1 MAKNSQEYWAQ
12 RRRQDKVKV
21 INTGEKGIDNLK
33 RLLLLNLKDVER
45 QIKEFYEKYGDNP
58 AEEMSRKD
66 FEKYK
71 AKLSRMAKKNPQDKT
86 LQKLAKQDIPKYRID
101 RLRALQGELQMQLT
115 EATNGQ
121 EKGIYNTLD
130 DVSKVSQGVLAKTMQ
145 ASIGLKFNTIASKKM
160 KQLLMSDWSGANW
173 SDRLWHDREKVGKK
187 LTEILEKGVVQGT
200 SLQKMSRELRD
211 VTGQSFNNAFR
222 LIRTET
228 SHIDGQVTL
237 EGYKQAGKEL
247 GLEYYEYDA
256 FLDSRTSE
264 LCRNLD
270 KKRFKVSDAE
280 VGVNYPPM
288 HPNCR
293 STTQLVLDEDY
304 KQEEKIEQP
313 IEEFNRE
320 NAKRLIEESS
330 IKNPEIDT
338 FMQDAII
345 QKDKLEADWE
355 NADKKYKEY
364 NRKWLLEKDEEAYKL
379 KDYWFA
385 KGQELYIEKQQLPSK
400 QAINLFEKLNKSAN
414 NITVKSARGLD
425 ELGNDLQIQI
435 NKIINKNIINDTIY
449 MMNRLDDPIRS
460 AFDPSRNQI
469 LVSSSTRNRG
479 EASILL
485 HEAMHWLEHN
495 NKNVLNKSVEFLEY
509 RTKGEQA
516 KKLSELTGLNGYRDN
531 EIAKKDNFFTP
542 YCGKIYK
549 NSKNEYTGTEIL
561 SKGLEEIYKNPIEFY
576 KKDKEYFNF
585 VVGVLTN
592 NF

>member
-45 QIKEFYEKYGDNP
+45 QIKEFYDKYGDNP
-58 AEEMSRKD
+58 AEEMSYKD

-71 AKLSRMAKKNPQDKT
+71 AKLSRMAKANPQDKT

-121 EKGIYNTLD
+121 EKGIYNTLE

-173 SDRLWHDREKVGKK
+173 SNRLWKDREKVGKK

-304 KQEEKIEQP
+304 KQQESRLENPNNSKEEQKIQKPIGNENVDFSNVVEVVRWKNTGEDFKGNIIASTIDEAQKIAEQNGVIVANFEKMSLEQANEINKALVLLP
-313 IEEFNRE
+313 RNARPDYIADAKTLIDKNLLSKSRGLKSFYGVCSQYPTAVKNQYGKYVQIDHIVGYNTTTYKTFKAIEKTKQEFNKQI
-320 NAKRLIEESS
+320 AES
-330 IKNPEIDT
+330 
-338 FMQDAII
+338 
-345 QKDKLEADWE
+345 
-355 NADKKYKEY
+355 Y
-364 NRKWLLEKDEEAYKL
+364 
-379 KDYWFA
+379 A
-385 KGQELYIEKQQLPSK
+385 KGQQKFRGTSWTGERWYFNTQGNATIYHELAHSYANKKGIPQG
-400 QAINLFEKLNKSAN
+400 FE
-414 NITVKSARGLD
+414 
-425 ELGNDLQIQI
+425 ELGKRWARESNIGQIQTVSEAWAEAFAGYHI
-435 NKIINKNIINDTIY
+435 QNAELPDYIINY
-449 MMNRLDDPIRS
+449 M
-460 AFDPSRNQI
+460 
-469 LVSSSTRNRG
+469 
-479 EASILL
+479 
-485 HEAMHWLEHN
+485 
-495 NKNVLNKSVEFLEY
+495 
-509 RTKGEQA
+509 
-516 KKLSELTGLNGYRDN
+516 
-531 EIAKKDNFFTP
+531 
-542 YCGKIYK
+542 
-549 NSKNEYTGTEIL
+549 
-561 SKGLEEIYKNPIEFY
+561 KGLA
-576 KKDKEYFNF
+576 
-585 VVGVLTN
+585 L
-592 NF
+592 

>member
-12 RRRQDKVKV
+12 RRRKDKVKV

-45 QIKEFYEKYGDNP
+45 QIKEFYDKYGDNP
-58 AEEMSRKD
+58 AEEMSYKD

-71 AKLSRMAKKNPQDKT
+71 AKLSKMAKANPQDKT

-121 EKGIYNTLD
+121 EKGIYNTLE

-173 SDRLWHDREKVGKK
+173 SDRLWDSRQKVGEK
-187 LTEILEKGVVQGT
+187 LTKILEKGVVQGT

-237 EGYKQAGKEL
+237 EGYKQAGKDL

-293 STTQLVLDEDY
+293 STTQLVLDE
-304 KQEEKIEQP
+304 EQHL
-313 IEEFNRE
+313 ED
-320 NAKRLIEESS
+320 K
-330 IKNPEIDT
+330 KNT
-338 FMQDAII
+338 
-345 QKDKLEADWE
+345 QKDTQAVKKEELLYKPELTKTSKNFINSLGNEYTKLDIEY
-355 NADKKYKEY
+355 KKATKE
-364 NRKWLLEKDEEAYKL
+364 R
-379 KDYWFA
+379 
-385 KGQELYIEKQQLPSK
+385 
-400 QAINLFEKLNKSAN
+400 
-414 NITVKSARGLD
+414 D
-425 ELGNDLQIQI
+425 ELGKVLIDKYKKIQTSENRVELVQEYKILRTDWMKLYNKTIELNNKKFDIVAKNLRFKNGGIISIGKTTSTTKNVAMQLQKDLSNVIHKDLIKGLKLETNYTKSDRNYFSNTKNKIFI
-435 NKIINKNIINDTIY
+435 NKETS
-449 MMNRLDDPIRS
+449 RLTAI
-460 AFDPSRNQI
+460 
-469 LVSSSTRNRG
+469 
-479 EASILL
+479 
-485 HEAMHWLEHN
+485 HETMHWLEYN
-495 NKNVLNKSVEFLEY
+495 NKNVSSKVTSFLEY
-509 RTKGEQA
+509 RTQGEKAQ
-516 KKLSELTGLNGYRDN
+516 KLKDLVPNSNYEDN
-531 EIAKKDNFFTP
+531 EIAKKDNFFRP
-542 YCGKIYK
+542 YCGKIY
-549 NSKNEYTGTEIL
+549 NDGATEIL
-561 SKGLEEIYKNPIEFY
+561 SMGLQEIYENAVDFSKNDP
-576 KKDKEYFNF
+576 EYFNF
-585 VVGVLTN
+585 VIDIIQN
-592 NF
+592 RI

>member
-12 RRRQDKVKV
+12 RRRQDKIKV

-71 AKLSRMAKKNPQDKT
+71 AKLSRMAKANPQDKT
-86 LQKLAKQDIPKYRID
+86 LQKLAKQDIPKYKID

-130 DVSKVSQGVLAKTMQ
+130 DVSKVSQSVLAKTMQ
-145 ASIGLKFNTIASKKM
+145 ASVGLKFNTIASRKM
-160 KQLLMSDWSGANW
+160 KQILMSDWSGANW
-173 SDRLWHDREKVGKK
+173 SDRLWHDREKVGRK

-293 STTQLVLDEDY
+293 STTQLVLDEDFVQDV
-304 KQEEKIEQP
+304 KEDSKNKAQNIEEKELLYKPELTKTSQNLINSLGDKYASLDIEY
-313 IEEFNRE
+313 
-320 NAKRLIEESS
+320 
-330 IKNPEIDT
+330 
-338 FMQDAII
+338 
-345 QKDKLEADWE
+345 
-355 NADKKYKEY
+355 KKTTKE
-364 NRKWLLEKDEEAYKL
+364 R
-379 KDYWFA
+379 
-385 KGQELYIEKQQLPSK
+385 
-400 QAINLFEKLNKSAN
+400 
-414 NITVKSARGLD
+414 D
-425 ELGNDLQIQI
+425 ELGKVLIDKYKKIQNSVNRTKLVQEYKILRNDWMKLYNKTIELNNKKIDMVAKNLNFKNGGIITIGKTTNTTKNVAMQLQKDLSNVIHQDLIKGLKLETNYTKSDRNYFSSTENKIFI
-435 NKIINKNIINDTIY
+435 NKDTK
-449 MMNRLDDPIRS
+449 RLTAI
-460 AFDPSRNQI
+460 
-469 LVSSSTRNRG
+469 
-479 EASILL
+479 
-485 HEAMHWLEHN
+485 HETMHWLEHN
-495 NKNVLNKSVEFLEY
+495 NKDISSKVQEFLEY
-509 RTKGEQA
+509 RTKGEKAQ
-516 KKLSELTGLNGYRDN
+516 KLRDLVPN
-531 EIAKKDNFFTP
+531 SNYEKDEIAKKDNFFRP
-542 YCGKIYK
+542 YCGKIYQD
-549 NSKNEYTGTEIL
+549 GATEIL
-561 SKGLEEIYKNPIEFY
+561 SMGLQEIYENAIDFSKNDP
-576 KKDKEYFNF
+576 EYFNF
-585 VVGVLTN
+585 VIDIIQN
-592 NF
+592 RI

>member
-173 SDRLWHDREKVGKK
+173 SDRLWKDREKVGKK
-187 LTEILEKGVVQGT
+187 LTEILEKGIVQGT

-237 EGYKQAGKEL
+237 EGYKQAGAEL

-304 KQEEKIEQP
+304 KQETKEMAE
-313 IEEFNRE
+313 
-320 NAKRLIEESS
+320 S
-330 IKNPEIDT
+330 IKPIKIDSFANAEKDLETYLQELVNSKDEQVRSMFANAHKLNTLDIKIGKGGEYNQFTNSINIENIADKSYLRHVVAHEIGHYFDFQT
-338 FMQDAII
+338 LALKNNLKVSIYPNSSFIL
-345 QKDKLEADWE
+345 KDKLDKLTINKVSDTPKKVLDTFAEVMEKPYADWVEWAGVSDIYCSLSNGKLMSYHKVPYGHKPSYYQKSTDNQYTEIFANYFSMRARNQEKQLEFLKE
-355 NADKKYKEY
+355 NSPE
-364 NRKWLLEKDEEAYKL
+364 LSTILEEAFTMYV
-379 KDYWFA
+379 KD
-385 KGQELYIEKQQLPSK
+385 
-400 QAINLFEKLNKSAN
+400 
-414 NITVKSARGLD
+414 
-425 ELGNDLQIQI
+425 
-435 NKIINKNIINDTIY
+435 
-449 MMNRLDDPIRS
+449 
-460 AFDPSRNQI
+460 
-469 LVSSSTRNRG
+469 
-479 EASILL
+479 
-485 HEAMHWLEHN
+485 LEN
-495 NKNVLNKSVEFLEY
+495 GKP
-509 RTKGEQA
+509 
-516 KKLSELTGLNGYRDN
+516 KK
-531 EIAKKDNFFTP
+531 
-542 YCGKIYK
+542 
-549 NSKNEYTGTEIL
+549 
-561 SKGLEEIYKNPIEFY
+561 
-576 KKDKEYFNF
+576 
-585 VVGVLTN
+585 
-592 NF
+592 